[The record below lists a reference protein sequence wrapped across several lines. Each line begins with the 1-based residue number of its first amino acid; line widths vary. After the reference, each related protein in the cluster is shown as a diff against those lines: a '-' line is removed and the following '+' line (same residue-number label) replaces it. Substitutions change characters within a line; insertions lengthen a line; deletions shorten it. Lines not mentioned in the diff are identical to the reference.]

1 VLCIL
6 QVALICFKNTILVL
20 IFHPPFLG
28 CILFHAV
35 TSIVLSLKIGI
46 NWRSYE
52 VGSFWNG
59 SSWNSAKHGP
69 KPNVCSLE
77 NWCTLATCH
86 KKGTVCVGFCA
97 CYISGQLKSF
107 SLKLIINLK
116 QVVFISYFILCF
128 QIKSIVHTLKQSL
141 KW

>member
-6 QVALICFKNTILVL
+6 QVPLTCFKNTVLVL

-35 TSIVLSLKIGI
+35 TVIVLSLKIGI

-59 SSWNSAKHGP
+59 SSWNTAKNGP
-69 KPNVCSLE
+69 KPNVRSME
-77 NWCTLATCH
+77 NWCTLEKKK
-86 KKGTVCVGFCA
+86 KKGTICVGLCA
-97 CYISGQLKSF
+97 CYISGQLKFF
-107 SLKLIINLK
+107 SIKLIINLK
-116 QVVFISYFILCF
+116 QVVFSSYFILRF
-128 QIKSIVHTLKQSL
+128 QIKSIVCTLKQ
-141 KW
+141 

>member
-1 VLCIL
+1 MLCIL
-6 QVALICFKNTILVL
+6 EVALICFKNTILVL
-20 IFHPPFLG
+20 IFHPPFLK

-59 SSWNSAKHGP
+59 SSWNSAKNGP

-77 NWCTLATCH
+77 NWCTLAACH
-86 KKGTVCVGFCA
+86 EKGTVCVGFCA
-97 CYISGQLKSF
+97 CYISGQPKNF
-107 SLKLIINLK
+107 SLKLTINLR
-116 QVVFISYFILCF
+116 QVVFSSYFILGF
-128 QIKSIVHTLKQSL
+128 QIKSIVHTLK
-141 KW
+141 